1 MLKIEILEKDKAIIA
16 YERYY
21 YPHPHVMKK
30 MEVLHLK
37 GLGFISDEQI
47 CKIVGITGNTMRS
60 YLKEYNRGGLDE
72 IKTVKFYR
80 PQSELMNDKESIESY
95 FLKNPP
101 VSVPHAASMI
111 FELTGKKIGE
121 TQTRHFIKDILGFKF
136 RKVGTIT
143 AQATDEVKKKS
154 SEHFWSKN

>member
-1 MLKIEILEKDKAIIA
+1 MLKIEILEKDKEKIA

-37 GLGFISDEQI
+37 GSGLSDELI
-47 CKIVGITGNTMRS
+47 CKTVGITGNTMRS
-60 YLKEYNRGGLDE
+60 YFKEYNSGGLDE

-80 PQSELMNDKESIESY
+80 PQSELMTYKESIESY

-101 VSVPHAASMI
+101 VSVPQAASMI

-136 RKVGTIT
+136 RKVGTIP